1 MQHLLTLFLVVVT
14 SLSFADVPHTFQAG
28 DPIDADKFNENFRAL
43 DKRIDD
49 LVATR
54 APNSVGTG
62 RKLELITTTV
72 NFDGGAR
79 PKTITP
85 VFTNSRGLQNVRL
98 KAVLDLVCDR
108 SNNDTGTTSREYER
122 SGKLKSSIII
132 DDVHTVFSVT
142 GMEMNIPVESKIV
155 ESTEGCLPSST
166 FSTTSTILIEYD
178 E

>member
-1 MQHLLTLFLVVVT
+1 MQRFLTLLLVVIT

-54 APNSVGTG
+54 APNSVGAG

-85 VFTNSRGLQNVRL
+85 VFTNSRGLQNVTL
-98 KAVLDLVCDR
+98 KAVLNPVCH
-108 SNNDTGTTSREYER
+108 NAR
-122 SGKLKSSIII
+122 SGGTSGSETDHTGRIAGKMII
-132 DDVHTVFSVT
+132 DDTHTVFVAAGVET
-142 GMEMNIPVESKIV
+142 NIPVENKII
-155 ESTEGCLPSST
+155 ESLENCFSSST

>member
-1 MQHLLTLFLVVVT
+1 MQRFLTLLLVVIT

-54 APNSVGTG
+54 APNSVGAG

-85 VFTNSRGLQNVRL
+85 VFTNSRGLKNVTL
-98 KAVLDLVCDR
+98 KAVLDLVCDL
-108 SNNDTGTTSREYER
+108 SNNDTGTSARTFDR
-122 SGKLKSSIII
+122 SGKLKNSIII
-132 DDVHTVFSVT
+132 DDVHNVFSVT

-155 ESTEGCLPSST
+155 ESTEACLSGST